1 MCMRP
6 AHHWGGFAAG
16 AALAMYAHQ
25 PLWVAAP
32 SAAVASL
39 TAGGRFSPDADQ
51 YKAWKLF
58 DKYTPDE
65 LLGRGGPLQHRG
77 ITHWWLIPAAV
88 GAGLYVAGGGAWW
101 VWWAWVLLA
110 GWVSHLL
117 LDFVFGQADPWGIA
131 APVSLS
137 GRGGGTSASGS
148 TLAAG
153 LNDAPS
159 FRCWRWRGLRSWR
172 GRTWAA
178 GPDGDDRMGGHEMT
192 PQPIAEPAG
201 GPSSAR
207 VETCKACGQRITRPD
222 VERGRWRHDDRS
234 VTHPEAPD
242 RAGLLKE
249 DE

>member
-6 AHHWGGFAAG
+6 AHQLGGFVAG

-25 PLWVAAP
+25 PLWVAVP

-51 YKAWKLF
+51 YKGWKLF

-117 LDFVFGQADPWGIA
+117 LDFVFGQADPWAHRGPGVPFWPWWGHHGVGLDAGGWLERRILV
-131 APVSLS
+131 PV
-137 GRGGGTSASGS
+137 
-148 TLAAG
+148 LAAAG
-153 LNDAPS
+153 AVAL
-159 FRCWRWRGLRSWR
+159 SWPQVPALIH
-172 GRTWAA
+172 AA
-178 GPDGDDRMGGHEMT
+178 T
-192 PQPIAEPAG
+192 VVAG
-201 GPSSAR
+201 NR
-207 VETCKACGQRITRPD
+207 
-222 VERGRWRHDDRS
+222 
-234 VTHPEAPD
+234 
-242 RAGLLKE
+242 
-249 DE
+249 